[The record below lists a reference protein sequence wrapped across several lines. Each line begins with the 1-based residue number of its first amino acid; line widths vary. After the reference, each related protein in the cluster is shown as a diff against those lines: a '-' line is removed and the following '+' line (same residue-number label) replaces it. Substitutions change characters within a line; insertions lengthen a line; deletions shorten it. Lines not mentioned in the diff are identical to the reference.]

1 MTAGKKLVLVNS
13 KSLFFIMMTDE
24 LEIKFGDKDM
34 ANPMCTFHSTK
45 VTTSKAP
52 SKYFNFFLTFYPV
65 FKVYLKIN
73 VFKDFGLILKMYLKS
88 KYFKDAALF
97 FKVEG
102 VLYKLI

>member
-52 SKYFNFFLTFYPV
+52 SKYFDFF
-65 FKVYLKIN
+65 
-73 VFKDFGLILKMYLKS
+73 
-88 KYFKDAALF
+88 
-97 FKVEG
+97 
-102 VLYKLI
+102 